1 MYLHLGINITVLSN
15 LCTLHPPIWF
25 LTQCIG
31 ALLSLVLINLCIL
44 YSPCRCLTQ
53 CINITVL
60 NNLCILYPPVWFL
73 TQCIGALLSLVFSS
87 LHGDTEIGFGVK
99 HQYHLIYINPIITCA
114 EYGSRQRGGGKL
126 AIKLKKCVRC
136 APEIVLILSFLT
148 LRLMKG
154 YESLLA
160 IGRPVSWSCDHP
172 QPIRGQYSWRI

>member
-1 MYLHLGINITVLSN
+1 MYLHLGINITDLSN
-15 LCTLHPPIWF
+15 LCILYPPIWF

-60 NNLCILYPPVWFL
+60 NNLCILYTPPVWFL

-114 EYGSRQRGGGKL
+114 EYGSRQRGGGKR
-126 AIKLKKCVRC
+126 AIKL
-136 APEIVLILSFLT
+136 S
-148 LRLMKG
+148 
-154 YESLLA
+154 
-160 IGRPVSWSCDHP
+160 
-172 QPIRGQYSWRI
+172 